1 MVFESRKLPKS
12 LIAII
17 SYFNTND
24 IDAGLINGMKSSL
37 TTEAG
42 ADKAPAD
49 KAGADEL
56 LADGIRA
63 DELLANKI
71 SATDLEKGMPDNAPG
86 GKTIA
91 IFNMSVLGLNVSK
104 KYFRVFNLQF
114 YYAASTGIRARM

>member
-1 MVFESRKLPKS
+1 MMVFESRKLPKS

-37 TTEAG
+37 TTEVLADKAR

-49 KAGADEL
+49 KARTD
-56 LADGIRA
+56 
-63 DELLANKI
+63 KI
-71 SATDLEKGMPDNAPG
+71 SATDLEKGMSDNAPG

-91 IFNMSVLGLNVSK
+91 IFNMSVLLICRGAWKCLD
-104 KYFRVFNLQF
+104 
-114 YYAASTGIRARM
+114 

>member
-24 IDAGLINGMKSSL
+24 IDAGLINGLKSSL
-37 TTEAG
+37 TTEVLADKAG

-49 KAGADEL
+49 KARTD
-56 LADGIRA
+56 
-63 DELLANKI
+63 KI

-91 IFNMSVLGLNVSK
+91 IFNMSWCLECLD
-104 KYFRVFNLQF
+104 
-114 YYAASTGIRARM
+114 

>member
-1 MVFESRKLPKS
+1 MMVFESRKLPKS

-37 TTEAG
+37 TTEVL
-42 ADKAPAD
+42 AD

-63 DELLANKI
+63 DEALANMM
-71 SATDLEKGMPDNAPG
+71 SAIDSEKGMPDNAPG

-91 IFNMSVLGLNVSK
+91 IFNMSVPL
-104 KYFRVFNLQF
+104 
-114 YYAASTGIRARM
+114 IRRCLECLD

>member
-1 MVFESRKLPKS
+1 
-12 LIAII
+12 
-17 SYFNTND
+17 
-24 IDAGLINGMKSSL
+24 MKSSL
-37 TTEAG
+37 TTEVL

-56 LADGIRA
+56 LADGIRT

-91 IFNMSVLGLNVSK
+91 IFNTLVPLIRRCLEMLGLNVSK
-104 KYFRVFNLQF
+104 NILEFLIFNFITPRQLE
-114 YYAASTGIRARM
+114 YAHACDGTRQEHSLKN